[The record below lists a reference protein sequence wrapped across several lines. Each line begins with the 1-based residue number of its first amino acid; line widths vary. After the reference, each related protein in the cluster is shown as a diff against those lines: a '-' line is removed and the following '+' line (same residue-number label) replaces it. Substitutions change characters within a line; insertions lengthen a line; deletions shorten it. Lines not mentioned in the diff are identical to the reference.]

1 MKEMEK
7 MGKEPK
13 TLGEVNELLQQAGI
27 APVTAECLEEM
38 KSQVNRQQLVS
49 AILRAPHDW
58 RVKARLIGLINAGNR
73 PWGEGEPSISKML
86 KERSAEAMPAAKL
99 TPIRGARAPGDY
111 LSVKAYG
118 KKAALSFE
126 ADETRA
132 GCFTVAVDGA
142 GCLGERRYDW
152 SNKLRVQ
159 LTLEELIQFTAVL
172 YGIMPLV
179 EFRNHGTDRNKGF
192 VFERQADGYFGKVM
206 RSGDDRVL
214 YAVPVA
220 EVATFQIAMLCLRQ
234 LRRNYPWTQGEDVVV
249 ALRRAF
255 R

>member
-1 MKEMEK
+1 
-7 MGKEPK
+7 MGNEPK
-13 TLGEVNELLQQAGI
+13 TLGEVNALLQQAGI

-38 KSQVNRQQLVS
+38 KSQVDRQQLVS

-73 PWGEGEPSISKML
+73 PWEEGEPSISKML
-86 KERSAEAMPAAKL
+86 KESSAGVVQAPNL
-99 TPIRGARAPGDY
+99 TPIRGANAPRDY

-132 GCFTVAVDGA
+132 GGFTVAVDGA
-142 GCLGERRYDW
+142 SCLGERRYDW

-172 YGIMPLV
+172 YGVMPLV
-179 EFRNHGTDRNKGF
+179 EFRNHGTGRNKGF

-220 EVATFQIAMLCLRQ
+220 EVSAFQIAMLCLRQ
-234 LRRNYPWTQGEDVVV
+234 LRRNYPWAQGEDVVL
-249 ALRRAF
+249 ALRRVF